1 MDLSAYGLVP
11 LTIKDKP
18 LIDGILNRQDT
29 MLSAYSFTSH
39 YIWRDHFNFHWGI
52 INGYL
57 CLIAQYEDYVYM
69 PVPPVSTEKPD
80 SNPPLPPFSKGGMTE
95 FPPLQKGDKGGFA
108 HYLFNIMDIINNN
121 KSVSRIENIDE
132 SRIESF
138 IAAGHKVKP
147 GEPEYVYLRED
158 LSNLKGNPYKSKR
171 AMCNYF
177 VKHYQYK
184 YEPFEAGH
192 VEQCIELYGIW
203 REEKTKRIS
212 DALYKAMI
220 EDSFTVHREVIN
232 NHRLLGITG
241 RVVKINDRVEGYIF
255 GFERNNDICYILMEV
270 TNPGI
275 KGLAQF
281 IFREFC
287 KELKGYTYINAL
299 GDSGLEN
306 LRNVKL
312 SYRPFRLVPAFTAYR
327 D

>member
-1 MDLSAYGLVP
+1 MIGL
-11 LTIKDKP
+11 LD
-18 LIDGILNRQDT
+18 
-29 MLSAYSFTSH
+29 
-39 YIWRDHFNFHWGI
+39 
-52 INGYL
+52 
-57 CLIAQYEDYVYM
+57 
-69 PVPPVSTEKPD
+69 
-80 SNPPLPPFSKGGMTE
+80 
-95 FPPLQKGDKGGFA
+95 
-108 HYLFNIMDIINNN
+108 IMDMINNN
-121 KSVSRIENIDE
+121 KTVSRIENIDE
-132 SRIESF
+132 AWQEYF
-138 IAAGHKVKP
+138 ISAGYKIKP
-147 GEPEYVYLRED
+147 GESEYIYLREG
-158 LSNLKGNPYKSKR
+158 LANLKGNPYKSKR

-184 YEPFEAGH
+184 YEPCEAGH
-192 VEQCIELYGIW
+192 AEQCIELYGIW

-255 GFERNNDICYILMEV
+255 GFERNNDIIYILMEV

>member
-11 LTIKDKP
+11 LTIKDKY

-29 MLSAYSFTSH
+29 MLSAYSFNSH

-52 INGYL
+52 INGCL
-57 CLIAQYEDYVYM
+57 CLFAQYGDYIYM

-80 SNPPLPPFSKGGMTE
+80 SNPPLPPFSKWGMTE

-108 HYLFNIMDIINNN
+108 HYLFNIMDNINNN
-121 KSVSRIENIDE
+121 KAVSRIENIDE
-132 SRIESF
+132 SCVESF
-138 IAAGHKVKP
+138 VSAGYKIKP
-147 GEPEYVYLRED
+147 GEPEYVYLREN
-158 LSNLKGNPYKSKR
+158 LSDLKGNPYKSKR

-177 VKHYQYK
+177 EKHYQYK